1 MKAPFIKNRRGVPL
15 PVRPISRAQL
25 RALRWLLARCEG
37 VARSRV
43 RVVVRPDR
51 AAGGLVCSADH
62 IELVVRVCYPRGR
75 SDWWAASWS
84 ALAPRGVVRRVA
96 RRAWER
102 DLP

>member
-1 MKAPFIKNRRGVPL
+1 LKAPFVENRRGVRL

-25 RALRWLLARCEG
+25 RALRSLLALVNG

-43 RVVVRPDR
+43 RLTVRPDT
-51 AAGGLVCSADH
+51 AAGRLVCSGDH
-62 IELVVRVCYPRGR
+62 IELVVRVRDRRGR
-75 SDWWAASWS
+75 RDWWAASWS

>member
-1 MKAPFIKNRRGVPL
+1 MKAPFVENRRGVPL
-15 PVRPISRAQL
+15 PVRPITRAQL
-25 RALRWLLARCEG
+25 RALRSLLARASG

-43 RVVVRPDR
+43 RLVVRPDR

-62 IELVVRVCYPRGR
+62 IELVVRVCYQNGGR
-75 SDWWAASWS
+75 DWWAASWS
-84 ALAPRGVVRRVA
+84 ALSPRGVVGAIA

>member
-1 MKAPFIKNRRGVPL
+1 MKAPFIESRRGVPL

-25 RALRWLLARCEG
+25 RALRSLLARCEG

-43 RVVVRPDR
+43 RLTVRPDT
-51 AAGGLVCSADH
+51 AAGCLVSSADH
-62 IELVVRVCYPRGR
+62 IELVVRVRYPRGR
-75 SDWWAASWS
+75 GDWWATSWS
-84 ALAPRGVVRRVA
+84 ALSPRGVVGRVA